1 MARQRVQKKAAWGL
15 PSSVRPVVC
24 VPAQASSGQAAGED
38 VMWREGPVTWH
49 TAPAWSQMGPLGALP
64 ELQSIPKVA
73 WSGGVRETPPGE
85 GGQEAL
91 SLCRP
96 GPSSSLVRRQG
107 LV

>member
-1 MARQRVQKKAAWGL
+1 MARGPRGL
-15 PSSVRPVVC
+15 AHCTGFVTETFWMVR
-24 VPAQASSGQAAGED
+24 G
-38 VMWREGPVTWH
+38 
-49 TAPAWSQMGPLGALP
+49 SQMGPLGALP
-64 ELQSIPKVA
+64 ELQSMPKVA